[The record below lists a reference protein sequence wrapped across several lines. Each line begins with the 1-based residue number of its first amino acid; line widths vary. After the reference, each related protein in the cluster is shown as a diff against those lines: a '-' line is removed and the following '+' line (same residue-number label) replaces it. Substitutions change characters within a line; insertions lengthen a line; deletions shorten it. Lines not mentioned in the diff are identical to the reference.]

1 MFVTLVSA
9 VSTLQSLEVT
19 LTVTLEEKMV
29 LDSQCGYNHT
39 NNTEEDVLARVTLA
53 VVAGA

>member
-1 MFVTLVSA
+1 MSVILLST

-19 LTVTLEEKMV
+19 LPVTLEGRMI
-29 LDSQCGYNHT
+29 LDSQFEYNHT
-39 NNTEEDVLARVTLA
+39 NNAEDEVLARVTIA

>member
-19 LTVTLEEKMV
+19 LTVTLEERIV

-39 NNTEEDVLARVTLA
+39 NNTEEDVLARVTIAL
-53 VVAGA
+53 VAEA